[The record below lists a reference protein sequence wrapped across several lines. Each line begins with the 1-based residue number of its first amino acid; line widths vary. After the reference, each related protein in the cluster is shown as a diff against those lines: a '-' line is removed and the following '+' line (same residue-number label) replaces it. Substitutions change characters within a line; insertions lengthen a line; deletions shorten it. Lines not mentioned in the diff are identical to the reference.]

1 MKGLIKIYGG
11 RRSVCMADDVLAPNP
26 FTFYLP
32 DHELSIQELIDIPVY
47 YLPEWTCY
55 LGEYSMDNID
65 VEDGILVEGKINNH
79 AIVSVRR
86 DEHGRLV
93 VVDYVHDWWEL
104 IKEHPYLYFE

>member
-1 MKGLIKIYGG
+1 
-11 RRSVCMADDVLAPNP
+11 
-26 FTFYLP
+26 
-32 DHELSIQELIDIPVY
+32 
-47 YLPEWTCY
+47 
-55 LGEYSMDNID
+55 MDNIG